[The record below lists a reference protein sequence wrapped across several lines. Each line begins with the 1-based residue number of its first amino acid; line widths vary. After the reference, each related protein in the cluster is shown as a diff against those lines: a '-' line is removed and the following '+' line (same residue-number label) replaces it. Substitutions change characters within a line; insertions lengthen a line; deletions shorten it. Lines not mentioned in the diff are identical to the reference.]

1 VEGDSVRKGTDQ
13 RSRAERGSAQL
24 LRHARLGVRG
34 IRTDQCWESR
44 TCGSWDTPSRT
55 PGVQATADSLRC
67 ASAIGGAGDHETC
80 DATERHVR
88 RPARRT
94 NTMVPILVAALVVFG
109 LPTLY
114 FAIRSREFRKFLA
127 GAFFVSGGMQSYFYL
142 ANVSVPLVGTS
153 IVQTPEVSG
162 VRSIL
167 HFIFFL
173 VTFYF
178 GFIRKPKDPS
188 T

>member
-1 VEGDSVRKGTDQ
+1 M
-13 RSRAERGSAQL
+13 
-24 LRHARLGVRG
+24 
-34 IRTDQCWESR
+34 I
-44 TCGSWDTPSRT
+44 
-55 PGVQATADSLRC
+55 
-67 ASAIGGAGDHETC
+67 
-80 DATERHVR
+80 
-88 RPARRT
+88 
-94 NTMVPILVAALVVFG
+94 PILVAALVIFG

-127 GAFFVSGGMQSYFYL
+127 GAFFVSGGMQFYFYL
-142 ANVSVPLVGTS
+142 ANVSVPLLGTS
-153 IVQTPEVSG
+153 IIQTPELSG